1 MSHGDSSGFFVC
13 LPGPDALCVSGQV
26 SAHEW
31 DGGSECVPCV
41 CHGDSVYMLEVELT
55 SLSLGEGV
63 KQQRHWLVRSILH
76 HLHIEYKDPSAFFL
90 SLPEAPDPCQHGL
103 RLPPFLL
110 LPWAGCPSIPQ
121 HPLLWWTL
129 PQLHQA
135 TSVPPNPPQRHP
147 LPPPSPPPQVQSNPD
162 KSNYS

>member
-1 MSHGDSSGFFVC
+1 MY
-13 LPGPDALCVSGQV
+13 LPGPDALCVGDQV
-26 SAHEW
+26 SSHEW
-31 DGGSECVPCV
+31 DGGAECVPCV
-41 CHGDSVYMLEVELT
+41 CHGDSVHMPGVELT

-110 LPWAGCPSIPQ
+110 LPWAGSPLFLSILCFGGHYLNSTKRPPS
-121 HPLLWWTL
+121 L
-129 PQLHQA
+129 PTPPSA
-135 TSVPPNPPQRHP
+135 TRSPR
-147 LPPPSPPPQVQSNPD
+147 PPPTTSPVQPRQ
-162 KSNYS
+162 KQLLLR